1 MEKTDHNTQVA
12 VLLHPRVAESLSST
26 QHHTAVLSSLSSQE
40 RVTQPPDRTAVM
52 FEEESQ
58 EMRGQQDA
66 PVLHNMESPAAA
78 ASSGAGG
85 AGAGSLS
92 FTDEAVSILTSSS
105 LLARSLLGRTTP
117 IKRKESPTASSIR
130 RKREFIPV
138 DKKDEG
144 YWDKRRKNNE
154 AAKRSREKRRVNDMV
169 LESRVLALLE
179 ENARLRA
186 ELLALKFR
194 FGLVKDPSNAPI
206 LPLTSAPHHS
216 AQTVTPHYY
225 LHRGDGGLQS
235 SSAPHPSN
243 QQGQLSTRGSRDAGN
258 MSEDSGF
265 STPGGSSVGS
275 PIFFED
281 RLSDHGKLS
290 PHRAEELGYD
300 LHHSPTDAHQTT
312 AGKLDQAEAMKNL
325 PHKLRFK
332 MPGSSEGGDAPG
344 DNSSV
349 RRSPALPAAVRE
361 GPRETVKGLSGGEAG
376 AGQCAG
382 TWLQQLEGEEGR
394 RGRQSPQYSAPT
406 GGYSLQSPPTQGQT
420 EVQYQHENTHLK
432 SQLNSLSEEVAQLK
446 KLFTE
451 QLMAKI
457 N

>member
-1 MEKTDHNTQVA
+1 
-12 VLLHPRVAESLSST
+12 
-26 QHHTAVLSSLSSQE
+26 
-40 RVTQPPDRTAVM
+40 M

-58 EMRGQQDA
+58 QMRGQQQQDVA
-66 PVLHNMESPAAA
+66 ALHALDSPL
-78 ASSGAGG
+78 SPDGG
-85 AGAGSLS
+85 GGGGGEPLS

-105 LLARSLLGRTTP
+105 MLARSLLGRTSAV
-117 IKRKESPTASSIR
+117 KRKESPSSSIR

-194 FGLVKDPSNAPI
+194 FGLVKDPSNATI
-206 LPLTSAPHHS
+206 LPLTTAPNHT
-216 AQTVTPHYY
+216 AQTLTPHYY
-225 LHRGDGGLQS
+225 LHRGDGGLTS
-235 SSAPHPSN
+235 SSASHHNN
-243 QQGQLSTRGSRDAGN
+243 QTGLLSSRVSRDAGN

-265 STPGGSSVGS
+265 STPDGSSVGS
-275 PIFFED
+275 PSSSIFFED

-290 PHRAEELGYD
+290 PHRAEELSYD
-300 LHHSPTDAHQTT
+300 LPEVHHAAGPAG
-312 AGKLDQAEAMKNL
+312 GKLDHVEAMINL

-332 MPGSSEGGDAPG
+332 TSCCGDTYDDA
-344 DNSSV
+344 
-349 RRSPALPAAVRE
+349 RRSPALSTAGRE
-361 GPRETVKGLSGGEAG
+361 GPREAPKGLSGGETAAGHCAG
-376 AGQCAG
+376 A
-382 TWLQQLEGEEGR
+382 WLQQSEGEEVR
-394 RGRQSPQYSAPT
+394 KGRQSPQYITSAS
-406 GGYSLQSPPTQGQT
+406 GYGLPPPPTQGQT
-420 EVQYQHENTHLK
+420 EVQYKHENTHLK
-432 SQLNSLSEEVAQLK
+432 TKLNSLSEEVAQLK

-451 QLMAKI
+451 QLMAKV

>member
-1 MEKTDHNTQVA
+1 
-12 VLLHPRVAESLSST
+12 
-26 QHHTAVLSSLSSQE
+26 
-40 RVTQPPDRTAVM
+40 M

-58 EMRGQQDA
+58 QVRGQQDVA
-66 PVLHNMESPAAA
+66 VIQTLESPV
-78 ASSGAGG
+78 GG
-85 AGAGSLS
+85 GGGGPLS

-105 LLARSLLGRTTP
+105 LLARSLLGRTSAV
-117 IKRKESPTASSIR
+117 KRKESPSSSAR

-194 FGLVKDPSNAPI
+194 FGLVKDTSSPPI
-206 LPLTSAPHHS
+206 LPLAAAPNHG
-216 AQTVTPHYY
+216 AQTLTPHYY
-225 LHRGDGGLQS
+225 LHRGDGGLPS
-235 SSAPHPSN
+235 SSVPHSN
-243 QQGQLSTRGSRDAGN
+243 NQTGQLSSRASRDAGN

-265 STPGGSSVGS
+265 STPDGSSVGS

-300 LHHSPTDAHQTT
+300 LHHSP
-312 AGKLDQAEAMKNL
+312 AGVHHSAGPPGGRSDHVEVIRNL

-332 MPGSSEGGDAPG
+332 TPGCMEAFDAAGDSST
-344 DNSSV
+344 S
-349 RRSPALPAAVRE
+349 RRSPALSAAGGE
-361 GPRETVKGLSGGEAG
+361 GPREALKGLG
-376 AGQCAG
+376 AGEPAAGHCAG
-382 TWLQQLEGEEGR
+382 SWLQQLEVEEGR
-394 RGRQSPQYSAPT
+394 MERQSPQYNASAA
-406 GGYSLQSPPTQGQT
+406 GFQPPPALGQT
-420 EVQYQHENTHLK
+420 EVQYKHENTHLK
-432 SQLNSLSEEVAQLK
+432 SKLNSLSEEVAQLK

-451 QLMAKI
+451 QLMAKV

>member
-1 MEKTDHNTQVA
+1 
-12 VLLHPRVAESLSST
+12 
-26 QHHTAVLSSLSSQE
+26 
-40 RVTQPPDRTAVM
+40 M

-58 EMRGQQDA
+58 QMRGQQDVA
-66 PVLHNMESPAAA
+66 VLQALESPAAVTP
-78 ASSGAGG
+78 GGGG
-85 AGAGSLS
+85 AGPLS
-92 FTDEAVSILTSSS
+92 FTDETVSILTSSS
-105 LLARSLLGRTTP
+105 LLARSLLGRTSA
-117 IKRKESPTASSIR
+117 IKRKESPVSSIR
-130 RKREFIPV
+130 RKREFIPH

-206 LPLTSAPHHS
+206 LPLTTAPQHN
-216 AQTVTPHYY
+216 AQTLTHHYY
-225 LHRGDGGLQS
+225 LHGGDGGLHS
-235 SSAPHPSN
+235 SSASHPNN
-243 QQGQLSTRGSRDAGN
+243 QIGQLSTRGSRDAGN
-258 MSEDSGF
+258 ISEDSGF

-281 RLSDHGKLS
+281 RLSDHVKLS

-300 LHHSPTDAHQTT
+300 LHHSPADAHHNAGLTG
-312 AGKLDQAEAMKNL
+312 GKLDQAEAMKNL

-332 MPGSSEGGDAPG
+332 MPGSGDGADAAG
-344 DNSSV
+344 ETSSS
-349 RRSPALPAAVRE
+349 RRCPMLSTAGRE
-361 GPRETVKGLSGGEAG
+361 GPRETVKGLSGCETG
-376 AGQCAG
+376 AGHCTG
-382 TWLQQLEGEEGR
+382 PWLQPLEGEEGR
-394 RGRQSPQYSAPT
+394 MGRQSPQYIASAAS
-406 GGYSLQSPPTQGQT
+406 YSIQPPPTQGQT
-420 EVQYQHENTHLK
+420 EVQYQHENTYLK

-451 QLMAKI
+451 QLMAKV

>member
-1 MEKTDHNTQVA
+1 M
-12 VLLHPRVAESLSST
+12 
-26 QHHTAVLSSLSSQE
+26 
-40 RVTQPPDRTAVM
+40 M

-58 EMRGQQDA
+58 QMRVQQDA
-66 PVLHNMESPAAA
+66 AALLPMEVSA
-78 ASSGAGG
+78 GGGGGG
-85 AGAGSLS
+85 AGAAPVS

-105 LLARSLLGRTTP
+105 LLARSLLGRTSP
-117 IKRKESPTASSIR
+117 IKRKESPSSNIR
-130 RKREFIPV
+130 RKREFIPL

-206 LPLTSAPHHS
+206 LPLTSAPHHTS
-216 AQTVTPHYY
+216 QSLTPHYF
-225 LHRGDGGLQS
+225 LHRGDGSLPG
-235 SSAPHPSN
+235 SSATHTNN
-243 QQGQLSTRGSRDAGN
+243 QAGQLGTRGTRDTGN
-258 MSEDSGF
+258 LSEDSGF

-290 PHRAEELGYD
+290 PHRAEELGYE
-300 LHHSPTDAHQTT
+300 LHHSPADGHGNHT
-312 AGKLDQAEAMKNL
+312 AGFTGGKMDQAEVMKNL

-332 MPGSSEGGDAPG
+332 TPGSGDGGDATG
-344 DNSSV
+344 DHSSA
-349 RRSPALPAAVRE
+349 RRSPALSTVGRE
-361 GPRETVKGLSGGEAG
+361 GQREAVKGPGLSRGETGGG
-376 AGQCAG
+376 HSSP
-382 TWLQQLEGEEGR
+382 WLHQPEGEEGR
-394 RGRQSPQYSAPT
+394 RGRQSPLSNATASSYSV
-406 GGYSLQSPPTQGQT
+406 QSAMQGQT
-420 EVQYQHENTHLK
+420 EGQYKHENSYLK
-432 SQLNSLSEEVAQLK
+432 VQLNSLSEEVAQLK

-451 QLMAKI
+451 QLMAKV

>member
-1 MEKTDHNTQVA
+1 
-12 VLLHPRVAESLSST
+12 
-26 QHHTAVLSSLSSQE
+26 
-40 RVTQPPDRTAVM
+40 M

-58 EMRGQQDA
+58 QMRGQQDGS
-66 PVLHNMESPAAA
+66 VLQTLEPASAAA
-78 ASSGAGG
+78 ASPAGG
-85 AGAGSLS
+85 GESRAGPLS

-105 LLARSLLGRTTP
+105 LLARSLLGRSSA
-117 IKRKESPTASSIR
+117 IKRKESPSSSIR
-130 RKREFIPV
+130 RKREFIPHE
-138 DKKDEG
+138 KKDDG
-144 YWDKRRKNNE
+144 YWDKRKKNNE

-206 LPLTSAPHHS
+206 LPLTTTSQHS
-216 AQTVTPHYY
+216 TQTLTPHYH
-225 LHRGDGGLQS
+225 LHSGDGGHHS
-235 SSAPHPSN
+235 SSASHTTH
-243 QQGQLSTRGSRDAGN
+243 QTGQLSTRGSRDAGH

-290 PHRAEELGYD
+290 PHRDELGYD
-300 LHHSPTDAHQTT
+300 LHHSPADVHHTV
-312 AGKLDQAEAMKNL
+312 GLAERKPDHAESMKNL

-332 MPGSSEGGDAPG
+332 TPGSGDVSDAAG
-344 DNSSV
+344 DSSCA
-349 RRSPALPAAVRE
+349 RRSPTL
-361 GPRETVKGLSGGEAG
+361 RETVKGLSLGETG
-376 AGQCAG
+376 AGHCAG
-382 TWLQQLEGEEGR
+382 PWLQQLEGDEGR
-394 RGRQSPQYSAPT
+394 RGRQSPQYNPSAAS
-406 GGYSLQSPPTQGQT
+406 YSLQPPPAQGHT
-420 EVQYQHENTHLK
+420 EGQYQQGNTHLK
-432 SQLNSLSEEVAQLK
+432 SQLHSLSEEVAQLK

-451 QLMAKI
+451 QLMAKV

>member
-1 MEKTDHNTQVA
+1 
-12 VLLHPRVAESLSST
+12 
-26 QHHTAVLSSLSSQE
+26 
-40 RVTQPPDRTAVM
+40 
-52 FEEESQ
+52 
-58 EMRGQQDA
+58 MRGQQDVA
-66 PVLHNMESPAAA
+66 VLQTLESPAAVT
-78 ASSGAGG
+78 AGG
-85 AGAGSLS
+85 VGGGGGSLS

-105 LLARSLLGRTTP
+105 LLARSLLGRTAGV
-117 IKRKESPTASSIR
+117 KRKESPSSSSR
-130 RKREFIPV
+130 RKREFIPH

-206 LPLTSAPHHS
+206 LPLTTAPHHTP
-216 AQTVTPHYY
+216 QTLTPHYY
-225 LHRGDGGLQS
+225 LHRGDGGLPS
-235 SSAPHPSN
+235 SSASHPNN
-243 QQGQLSTRGSRDAGN
+243 QTSHLSTRGSRDAGN

-300 LHHSPTDAHQTT
+300 LHHSPADVHHTPGITG
-312 AGKLDQAEAMKNL
+312 GKLDQAEAMKNL

-332 MPGSSEGGDAPG
+332 TPGSADAGDATG
-344 DNSSV
+344 DNSSA
-349 RRSPALPAAVRE
+349 RRSPALSTAGRE
-361 GPRETVKGLSGGEAG
+361 GQREAPKGLSGGETG
-376 AGQCAG
+376 AGPCTG
-382 TWLQQLEGEEGR
+382 SWLQQPEGEEGR
-394 RGRQSPQYSAPT
+394 RGRQSPQYNASAAGCT
-406 GGYSLQSPPTQGQT
+406 LQPPPTQGQS
-420 EVQYQHENTHLK
+420 EVQYKHENTHLK

-451 QLMAKI
+451 QLMAKV

>member
-1 MEKTDHNTQVA
+1 MRGQRDVA
-12 VLLHPRVAESLSST
+12 VLQTLEP
-26 QHHTAVLSSLSSQE
+26 
-40 RVTQPPDRTAVM
+40 
-52 FEEESQ
+52 
-58 EMRGQQDA
+58 
-66 PVLHNMESPAAA
+66 PAAV
-78 ASSGAGG
+78 SPGG
-85 AGAGSLS
+85 GGEGGGAGSLS

-105 LLARSLLGRTTP
+105 LLARSLLGRTSA
-117 IKRKESPTASSIR
+117 IKRKESPSSAIR
-130 RKREFIPV
+130 RKREFIPH

-194 FGLVKDPSNAPI
+194 FGLVKDPSNTPI
-206 LPLTSAPHHS
+206 LPLTTAPQHS
-216 AQTVTPHYY
+216 AQALTPHYY
-225 LHRGDGGLQS
+225 LHGGDGVHPS
-235 SSAPHPSN
+235 SSASHPNN
-243 QQGQLSTRGSRDAGN
+243 QTGQLSTRGSRDAGN

-300 LHHSPTDAHQTT
+300 LHHSPAEVHH
-312 AGKLDQAEAMKNL
+312 AAELSVGKPEQAEAMKNL

-332 MPGSSEGGDAPG
+332 TPGSGDGADAAG
-344 DNSSV
+344 DNGGA
-349 RRSPALPAAVRE
+349 RRSPTLHTMGRE
-361 GPRETVKGLSGGEAG
+361 GPRESVAKVLSGGEAR
-376 AGQCAG
+376 AGHCAG
-382 TWLQQLEGEEGR
+382 PWLQQLEGEEGR
-394 RGRQSPQYSAPT
+394 RGRQSPQYATAAS
-406 GGYSLQSPPTQGQT
+406 YSLQPPATQGQT

-451 QLMAKI
+451 QLMAKV

>member
-1 MEKTDHNTQVA
+1 
-12 VLLHPRVAESLSST
+12 
-26 QHHTAVLSSLSSQE
+26 
-40 RVTQPPDRTAVM
+40 M
-52 FEEESQ
+52 FEEDSQ
-58 EMRGQQDA
+58 EMRVQQDVA
-66 PVLHNMESPAAA
+66 VLHNMESPAA
-78 ASSGAGG
+78 SRGREGG
-85 AGAGSLS
+85 GGGGDGGGGSLS
-92 FTDEAVSILTSSS
+92 FTDEAVSILTSSG
-105 LLARSLLGRTTP
+105 LLARSLLGRTTAV
-117 IKRKESPTASSIR
+117 KRKESPSSSAR
-130 RKREFIPV
+130 RKREFIPH

-154 AAKRSREKRRVNDMV
+154 AAKRSREKRRMNDMV

-206 LPLTSAPHHS
+206 LPLTAAPHHS
-216 AQTVTPHYY
+216 TQTLTPHFYV
-225 LHRGDGGLQS
+225 HRGGEGGIQS
-235 SSAPHPSN
+235 SPAAAHPSN
-243 QQGQLSTRGSRDAGN
+243 QSNQTSSRGSRDAGN

-290 PHRAEELGYD
+290 PHRAEELAYD
-300 LHHSPTDAHQTT
+300 LHHSPADVHHTG
-312 AGKLDQAEAMKNL
+312 GKPDQAEAMKNL

-332 MPGSSEGGDAPG
+332 VPGSGDAGEAAG
-344 DNSSV
+344 DNGSA
-349 RRSPALPAAVRE
+349 RRSRD
-361 GPRETVKGLSGGEAG
+361 GPRETVKGLSGGGEAG
-376 AGQCAG
+376 AGH
-382 TWLQQLEGEEGR
+382 WLPHVEAEEGR
-394 RGRQSPQYSAPT
+394 RGRQSPQYS
-406 GGYSLQSPPTQGQT
+406 GLQSPPTQGQS
-420 EVQYQHENTHLK
+420 EVQYQHENGFLK
-432 SQLNSLSEEVAQLK
+432 SQLTSLSEEVAQLK

>member
-1 MEKTDHNTQVA
+1 MQRASECNEQPAPHSGSQHCQRKD
-12 VLLHPRVAESLSST
+12 ST
-26 QHHTAVLSSLSSQE
+26 L
-40 RVTQPPDRTAVM
+40 RTSVM

-58 EMRGQQDA
+58 QMRGQQDGA
-66 PVLHNMESPAAA
+66 VLQSLESATGSPG
-78 ASSGAGG
+78 GAGG
-85 AGAGSLS
+85 GGPLS

-105 LLARSLLGRTTP
+105 LLARSLLGRSSAA
-117 IKRKESPTASSIR
+117 KRKESPSSSIR

-138 DKKDEG
+138 DKKDDG

-206 LPLTSAPHHS
+206 LPLTTAPHHS
-216 AQTVTPHYY
+216 PPTMTPHYY
-225 LHRGDGGLQS
+225 LHRGDGVLPTPSASHPNNQTS
-235 SSAPHPSN
+235 SRA
-243 QQGQLSTRGSRDAGN
+243 SREAGN

-281 RLSDHGKLS
+281 RLSDQGKLS
-290 PHRAEELGYD
+290 PHRSEELSYD
-300 LHHSPTDAHQTT
+300 LHHSP
-312 AGKLDQAEAMKNL
+312 AGKLDAAETMKNL

-332 MPGSSEGGDAPG
+332 TPGSGDMFDVAG
-344 DNSSV
+344 DHNGA
-349 RRSPALPAAVRE
+349 RRSPVLSPAAQE
-361 GPRETVKGLSGGEAG
+361 SPKGLCGGEVAAAG
-376 AGQCAG
+376 HCGG
-382 TWLQQLEGEEGR
+382 SWLQQLEGEDGR
-394 RGRQSPQYSAPT
+394 KGRQSPQYVSAV
-406 GGYSLQSPPTQGQT
+406 GYSLPPPATQT

-451 QLMAKI
+451 QLMAKV

>member
-1 MEKTDHNTQVA
+1 
-12 VLLHPRVAESLSST
+12 
-26 QHHTAVLSSLSSQE
+26 
-40 RVTQPPDRTAVM
+40 
-52 FEEESQ
+52 
-58 EMRGQQDA
+58 MRGQQDVA
-66 PVLHNMESPAAA
+66 VLQTLESPAA
-78 ASSGAGG
+78 GG
-85 AGAGSLS
+85 GGVGEGGPLS

-105 LLARSLLGRTTP
+105 MLARSLLGRTAAV
-117 IKRKESPTASSIR
+117 KRKESPSSSSR
-130 RKREFIPV
+130 RKREFIPL

-194 FGLVKDPSNAPI
+194 FGLVKDPSNTPI
-206 LPLTSAPHHS
+206 LPLTSAPHHTP
-216 AQTVTPHYY
+216 QTMTPHYY
-225 LHRGDGGLQS
+225 LHS
-235 SSAPHPSN
+235 SSASHPNN
-243 QQGQLSTRGSRDAGN
+243 QTGQPSTRGSRDAGN

-275 PIFFED
+275 PVFFED

-300 LHHSPTDAHQTT
+300 LHHSPADVHHTPGISV
-312 AGKLDQAEAMKNL
+312 GKLDHAEGMKNL

-332 MPGSSEGGDAPG
+332 MPGGADTGDASW
-344 DNSSV
+344 DNSSA
-349 RRSPALPAAVRE
+349 RRSPAPSTAARE
-361 GPRETVKGLSGGEAG
+361 GPREAPKGLSGGEAG
-376 AGQCAG
+376 AGHCSG
-382 TWLQQLEGEEGR
+382 SWLQQLEGEDGR
-394 RGRQSPQYSAPT
+394 RGRQSPQYSSSA
-406 GGYSLQSPPTQGQT
+406 LQPPPAQGQT
-420 EVQYQHENTHLK
+420 EGQYKHENTHLK

-451 QLMAKI
+451 QLMAKV

>member
-1 MEKTDHNTQVA
+1 
-12 VLLHPRVAESLSST
+12 
-26 QHHTAVLSSLSSQE
+26 
-40 RVTQPPDRTAVM
+40 M
-52 FEEESQ
+52 FDEESQ
-58 EMRGQQDA
+58 QMRGQQDVA
-66 PVLHNMESPAAA
+66 VLQALESPAAVTP
-78 ASSGAGG
+78 SGGG
-85 AGAGSLS
+85 GGEAGSMS
-92 FTDEAVSILTSSS
+92 FTDEAVSILTSNS
-105 LLARSLLGRTTP
+105 LLARSLLGRTSAV
-117 IKRKESPTASSIR
+117 KRKESPSSSIR

-206 LPLTSAPHHS
+206 LPLTTAPHHS
-216 AQTVTPHYY
+216 AQTLTPHYY
-225 LHRGDGGLQS
+225 LHRGDGGVHS
-235 SSAPHPSN
+235 SSASHPSN
-243 QQGQLSTRGSRDAGN
+243 HTGQLSTRVSRDAGN

-290 PHRAEELGYD
+290 PQRAEELGYD
-300 LHHSPTDAHQTT
+300 LHHSPADVHHTVGLSAER
-312 AGKLDQAEAMKNL
+312 LDQAEAMKNL

-332 MPGSSEGGDAPG
+332 TPGSGDAG
-344 DNSSV
+344 DTAGDSA
-349 RRSPALPAAVRE
+349 RRSPALSTA
-361 GPRETVKGLSGGEAG
+361 GPREAPKGLSGGETG
-376 AGQCAG
+376 GYCTG
-382 TWLQQLEGEEGR
+382 SWLQQLEGEEGR
-394 RGRQSPQYSAPT
+394 RGRQSPQYNTA
-406 GGYSLQSPPTQGQT
+406 GCNLQPPLTQGQT
-420 EVQYQHENTHLK
+420 EVQYKHENTHLK

-451 QLMAKI
+451 QLMAKV

>member
-1 MEKTDHNTQVA
+1 
-12 VLLHPRVAESLSST
+12 
-26 QHHTAVLSSLSSQE
+26 
-40 RVTQPPDRTAVM
+40 M

-58 EMRGQQDA
+58 QMRGQQEVA
-66 PVLHNMESPAAA
+66 VLTALESPTSVTA
-78 ASSGAGG
+78 GGGGGGGGGG
-85 AGAGSLS
+85 AGPLS

-105 LLARSLLGRTTP
+105 LLARSLLGRTSAV
-117 IKRKESPTASSIR
+117 KRKESPSSSLR
-130 RKREFIPV
+130 RKREFIPL

-154 AAKRSREKRRVNDMV
+154 AAKRSREKRRVNDIV

-206 LPLTSAPHHS
+206 LPLTTAPHHT
-216 AQTVTPHYY
+216 AQTLTPHYY
-225 LHRGDGGLQS
+225 LHRGDGGPPTAS
-235 SSAPHPSN
+235 HPNN
-243 QQGQLSTRGSRDAGN
+243 QTGQLSTRGSRDAGN

-300 LHHSPTDAHQTT
+300 LHHSPADVHHT
-312 AGKLDQAEAMKNL
+312 AGLTGGKFDQAEVMKNL

-332 MPGSSEGGDAPG
+332 TSGSGDLGDAAG
-344 DNSSV
+344 DNSSA
-349 RRSPALPAAVRE
+349 RRSPALSSAGRE
-361 GPRETVKGLSGGEAG
+361 GPREAPKGLSGGESG
-376 AGQCAG
+376 GHCTG
-382 TWLQQLEGEEGR
+382 SWLQQLEGEEGR
-394 RGRQSPQYSAPT
+394 RGRQSPQYSASAASY
-406 GGYSLQSPPTQGQT
+406 GLQPPPTQGQT
-420 EVQYQHENTHLK
+420 EVQYKHENTHLK

-451 QLMAKI
+451 QLMAKV

>member
-1 MEKTDHNTQVA
+1 MY
-12 VLLHPRVAESLSST
+12 
-26 QHHTAVLSSLSSQE
+26 
-40 RVTQPPDRTAVM
+40 
-52 FEEESQ
+52 EEESQ
-58 EMRGQQDA
+58 QMRMQQDVA
-66 PVLHNMESPAAA
+66 VLQTLESPAAVTP
-78 ASSGAGG
+78 SGGEG
-85 AGAGSLS
+85 VGPMS

-105 LLARSLLGRTTP
+105 LLARSLLGRTSA
-117 IKRKESPTASSIR
+117 IKRKESPSSSIR

-206 LPLTSAPHHS
+206 LPLTTVPHHTS
-216 AQTVTPHYY
+216 QTLTPHYY
-225 LHRGDGGLQS
+225 LHRGDGCLPN
-235 SSAPHPSN
+235 SSASHPNN
-243 QQGQLSTRGSRDAGN
+243 QTGQLSTRGSRDAGN

-300 LHHSPTDAHQTT
+300 LHHSPADVIHTAGIS

-332 MPGSSEGGDAPG
+332 TPGSGDTCDAAG
-344 DNSSV
+344 DNSSA
-349 RRSPALPAAVRE
+349 RRSPVLTTAGRD
-361 GPRETVKGLSGGEAG
+361 GPREAPKGLSGAEMG
-376 AGQCAG
+376 AGHYTG
-382 TWLQQLEGEEGR
+382 SWLQQVDAEERR
-394 RGRQSPQYSAPT
+394 RGRQSPQYYASAVSC
-406 GGYSLQSPPTQGQT
+406 SLQPLVQQT
-420 EVQYQHENTHLK
+420 EDQYKHENTHLK
-432 SQLNSLSEEVAQLK
+432 SQLTSLSKEVAQLK

-451 QLMAKI
+451 QLMAKV

>member
-1 MEKTDHNTQVA
+1 
-12 VLLHPRVAESLSST
+12 
-26 QHHTAVLSSLSSQE
+26 
-40 RVTQPPDRTAVM
+40 M

-58 EMRGQQDA
+58 EMRGQQDVA
-66 PVLHNMESPAAA
+66 VLRAMESPPAEDA
-78 ASSGAGG
+78 
-85 AGAGSLS
+85 AGAGPLS

-105 LLARSLLGRTTP
+105 LLARSLLGRTSAV
-117 IKRKESPTASSIR
+117 KRKESPSSSIR
-130 RKREFIPV
+130 RKREFIPHE
-138 DKKDEG
+138 KKDDS

-206 LPLTSAPHHS
+206 LPLTTAPHQT
-216 AQTVTPHYY
+216 AQPLTPQYY
-225 LHRGDGGLQS
+225 LQRGDGGLQS
-235 SSAPHPSN
+235 SSAPHPNN
-243 QQGQLSTRGSRDAGN
+243 QTGQLSSRSSRDAGN

-265 STPGGSSVGS
+265 STPSGSSVGS

-290 PHRAEELGYD
+290 PHLGEELGYD
-300 LHHSPTDAHQTT
+300 LHHSPTDVHHT
-312 AGKLDQAEAMKNL
+312 AGLTGGKMDHPEAMKNL

-332 MPGSSEGGDAPG
+332 IPGSSDGIEAAGD
-344 DNSSV
+344 SSST
-349 RRSPALPAAVRE
+349 RRSPTFSAAGRDALRE
-361 GPRETVKGLSGGEAG
+361 KGLSGGEAG
-376 AGQCAG
+376 AGPCAG
-382 TWLQQLEGEEGR
+382 SWMQHIEGEEGR
-394 RGRQSPQYSAPT
+394 RGRQSPQYSAST
-406 GGYSLQSPPTQGQT
+406 AGYSLQPPPTQGQP
-420 EVQYQHENTHLK
+420 EVQYQHENTYLK
-432 SQLNSLSEEVAQLK
+432 CQLNSLSEEVAQLK

-451 QLMAKI
+451 QLMAKT

>member
-1 MEKTDHNTQVA
+1 M
-12 VLLHPRVAESLSST
+12 
-26 QHHTAVLSSLSSQE
+26 
-40 RVTQPPDRTAVM
+40 M
-52 FEEESQ
+52 FEDESQ
-58 EMRGQQDA
+58 PMRGQQDVG
-66 PVLHNMESPAAA
+66 VLQTLESPAAA
-78 ASSGAGG
+78 IPGGGGGG
-85 AGAGSLS
+85 APLS

-105 LLARSLLGRTTP
+105 LLARSLLGRSSAV
-117 IKRKESPTASSIR
+117 KRKESPASSIR

-138 DKKDEG
+138 DKKDDG

-169 LESRVLALLE
+169 LENRVLALLE

-206 LPLTSAPHHS
+206 LQSL
-216 AQTVTPHYY
+216 TPHYY
-225 LHRGDGGLQS
+225 LHRGDGGLPN
-235 SSAPHPSN
+235 SSAPYPNN
-243 QQGQLSTRGSRDAGN
+243 QTGQLSVRGSRDAGN
-258 MSEDSGF
+258 LSEDSGF
-265 STPGGSSVGS
+265 STPGGSNVGS

-300 LHHSPTDAHQTT
+300 LHHSPADVHHT
-312 AGKLDQAEAMKNL
+312 AVLTVGKLDHGEGMKNL

-332 MPGSSEGGDAPG
+332 TPGSGDGGDAAG
-344 DNSSV
+344 DNS
-349 RRSPALPAAVRE
+349 RRSPMLTTAARE
-361 GPRETVKGLSGGEAG
+361 GQKEVLKGQGLSEGEAG
-376 AGQCAG
+376 VGHTG
-382 TWLQQLEGEEGR
+382 PWLQQLEGEEGR
-394 RGRQSPQYSAPT
+394 RGRQSPQYITSVS
-406 GGYSLQSPPTQGQT
+406 GYSLQPSTQGQT
-420 EVQYQHENTHLK
+420 DVRYQHENSYLK

-451 QLMAKI
+451 QLMAHV